1 MNETCPFSNFYL
13 HIAFPSALASEGPAN
28 TDDPVWVVLD
38 AALLSPFRG
47 GGPCLDAK
55 RWNASSLFSP
65 PPPPPPPTPT
75 PTSTPPPSHPLCAD
89 ATFVA
94 D

>member
-38 AALLSPFRG
+38 AASLSPFRG
-47 GGPCLDAK
+47 GGPCLG
-55 RWNASSLFSP
+55 RERMYSSLPSP
-65 PPPPPPPTPT
+65 PA
-75 PTSTPPPSHPLCAD
+75 STPAPASAPTPPSHPLCAD